1 MTDNADLFAEWAQQ
15 HLQQQTGNI
24 AHEFFT
30 TENTRDNKDD

>member
-15 HLQQQTGNI
+15 HLHEHNSNI

-30 TENTRDNKDD
+30 TETNTENKDD

>member
-30 TENTRDNKDD
+30 TENNEQEED

>member
-15 HLQQQTGNI
+15 HLQHTTGNI

-30 TENTRDNKDD
+30 TENTHENKDD